1 MHRHDPP
8 AHDCPESALR
18 PRALPRCC
26 RSGAPALGGRVDLN
40 ALGDSLRLRD
50 SDRIERHAGEL
61 REALTRALD
70 GFTHASRTGQV
81 PAALRARLVKA
92 SGQVAVQRESLLRA
106 TVALDGALE
115 ALLPREDS
123 VVYGQLDRRSSA
135 LFTH

>member
-1 MHRHDPP
+1 MNTLN
-8 AHDCPESALR
+8 LR
-18 PRALPRCC
+18 P
-26 RSGAPALGGRVDLN
+26 APVHCPDAADLERLLSAVEGDLD

-50 SDRIERHAGEL
+50 STRIERHSGDL

-70 GFTHASRTGQV
+70 GFTRASRSGQI

-115 ALLPREDS
+115 ALLPREDA
-123 VVYGQLDRRSSA
+123 VVYGRLDSRSSA